1 MLPYYYEWYGGMA
14 ENPRKVRAFAIMAQS
29 GTIRQVE
36 AHTFKVRSQSGNGE
50 YVVTNGH
57 GKYECSC
64 PDFKNRVTKGT
75 VDSCKHV
82 LAVKFYLS
90 LKHRLDTQDI
100 FEVYRDVVE
109 VVECKFCGSI
119 SLVRKGKRQT
129 RIGEKPQ
136 YLCKTCGKWFVWSE
150 GLDKARYDSKIVALA
165 LDLYFTGLSL
175 RKIVRHLK
183 QFYGLEITHVTI
195 YGWIQRYMKIVAEY
209 LVRFQPMTSGVLHV
223 DEMKV
228 KVGGEWVWLWNALDN
243 QTRYLVSNHITQ
255 GREIKDARAIL
266 AKAKTVTGNNPSI
279 LVTDGMQS
287 YNEAYKKEYWTLRN
301 PRTVHLR
308 KVGFKGMITNN
319 RVERLHG
326 TVREREKVMRGMK
339 KQGTAMLLMEA
350 HRIWYNYIRP
360 HQALNG
366 RTPAEVAE
374 IPIELG
380 RNRWLNLLRKA
391 LRTKVTTT

>member
-1 MLPYYYEWYGGMA
+1 MA
-14 ENPRKVRAFAIMAQS
+14 ENPRKVRAFAIMARS

-36 AHTFKVRSQSGNGE
+36 AHTFKVKSQSGSGE

-57 GKYECSC
+57 GRYECSC
-64 PDFKNRVTKGT
+64 PDFQNRVLKGD
-75 VDSCKHV
+75 VESCKHV

-90 LKHRLDTQDI
+90 LKDRLDAQDV
-100 FEVYRDVVE
+100 FKVYKDVVE
-109 VVECKFCGSI
+109 AVECKFCGSTRI
-119 SLVRKGKRQT
+119 IRRGKRET
-129 RIGEKPQ
+129 RNGAKPQ
-136 YLCKTCGKWFVWSE
+136 YQCKTCGRWFVQNGGFE
-150 GLDKARYDSKIVALA
+150 KARYDPKIVALG
-165 LDLYFTGLSL
+165 LDLYFSGLSL
-175 RKIVRHLK
+175 RKIVRHLH
-183 QFYGLEITHVTI
+183 QFYGVEVTHVAI
-195 YGWIQRYMKIVAEY
+195 YGWIQKYMKIVSDY
-209 LVRFQPMTSGVLHV
+209 LRKFRPVTSGVLHA

-228 KVGGEWVWLWNALDN
+228 KVGGEWLWLWNALDN
-243 QTRYLVSNHITQ
+243 QTRYLVSNNITH

-266 AKAKTVTGNNPSI
+266 AKAKTVMGDNPSV

-308 KVGFKGMITNN
+308 KVGFKGIVTNN

-326 TVREREKVMRGMK
+326 TVREREKIMRGMK

-350 HRIWYNYIRP
+350 HRIWYNHIRP

-366 RTPAEVAE
+366 KTPAEVAE
-374 IPIELG
+374 IPLELG